1 MHRPV
6 VTDLDA
12 QGVVEGRFGTEVE
25 GLEVSLCLLTV
36 GDLSLGFSEDFR
48 FDLGAIEKDSRNT
61 LGLEEI
67 WTEFSL
73 DLSIFEDF
81 RGKTEEMDARG
92 GGSRFS
98 ESAEIEAMHLF
109 IRDFKPGVDSDL
121 TWSRLPQRSRLGM
134 FRRRLPQRP
143 MP

>member
-48 FDLGAIEKDSRNT
+48 FDLGAIEKDSKNA
-61 LGLEEI
+61 LV
-67 WTEFSL
+67 WKEF
-73 DLSIFEDF
+73 
-81 RGKTEEMDARG
+81 G
-92 GGSRFS
+92 
-98 ESAEIEAMHLF
+98 
-109 IRDFKPGVDSDL
+109 
-121 TWSRLPQRSRLGM
+121 RSFL
-134 FRRRLPQRP
+134 
-143 MP
+143 